1 MRGNSILNDLRS
13 TFTRDN
19 NSLNQLILVNVL
31 VFLVLSVVAVIVAL
45 FQLEAGWYLR
55 ISR

>member
-1 MRGNSILNDLRS
+1 MRGNSILNDLHS

-31 VFLVLSVVAVIVAL
+31 VFLVLSVVALIARL
-45 FQLEAGWYLR
+45 FVLGVTVGL
-55 ISR
+55 